1 LIVLAAFG
9 LDEMAREKVP
19 RWWILGCAAVSL
31 AFLGLISDGA
41 RAEVH
46 RLIGAAHH
54 HAWAVSSVGWAIL
67 VAALIVVVALF
78 TRGRT
83 RSLILV
89 GVVAIDAVFMFGVPE
104 LSAPRS
110 VNVDIAPISFLQKHL
125 GDYRFYSI
133 GPVQP
138 NYGSYFGV
146 SSLDVNDLPV
156 PKTWVTFVSDQL
168 DHNAIPYVF
177 NGAARTRP
185 VGPTALQ
192 EFTRNFKAF
201 EMAGVKYLVVPT
213 GTALPALPPDRVL
226 RRVFSDNSVQIY
238 QLPSPSPTYSTRH
251 GVCSVK
257 ADGVEA
263 ATVSCSSPQTL
274 IRRELYLKGWS
285 ATLNG
290 RSVEVS
296 SFDDLFQQIQVPAG
310 TSEITFNYTPPHIL
324 IGYAAFLAG
333 VACLAVVPL
342 WRRIRRVG
350 VHGRSGSAAPTARD
364 SSS

>member
-1 LIVLAAFG
+1 
-9 LDEMAREKVP
+9 
-19 RWWILGCAAVSL
+19 
-31 AFLGLISDGA
+31 
-41 RAEVH
+41 
-46 RLIGAAHH
+46 
-54 HAWAVSSVGWAIL
+54 
-67 VAALIVVVALF
+67 
-78 TRGRT
+78 
-83 RSLILV
+83 
-89 GVVAIDAVFMFGVPE
+89 
-104 LSAPRS
+104 
-110 VNVDIAPISFLQKHL
+110 
-125 GDYRFYSI
+125 
-133 GPVQP
+133 
-138 NYGSYFGV
+138 V